1 MKKLMSILLAAA
13 MLIAV
18 FAGCTADKKDDENV
32 TESTLPSG
40 QVTTADAKIK
50 DSDAINYIKNY
61 YTVEELG
68 LQDVAEDYSIMV
80 ASNGYEHDGGNYVK
94 VVANIVTQNENSTS
108 DDGTKAFSMKTV
120 GEYLISFDGTKVL
133 KKDMNTN
140 KYSEMENRI
149 ADYSAKGSTENT
161 TEAE

>member
-1 MKKLMSILLAAA
+1 MKKLISILLAAA
-13 MLIAV
+13 VLITI
-18 FAGCTADKKDDENV
+18 FAGCTADKKEDEGT

-50 DSDAINYIKNY
+50 DSDAINYIKNS
-61 YTVEELG
+61 YTAEELG

-80 ASNGYEHDGGNYVK
+80 ASNGYEHDGSNYVK
-94 VVANIVTQNENSTS
+94 VVANIVIQNEDSTA
-108 DDGTKAFSMKTV
+108 DDGSKTFSMKTV

-133 KKDMNTN
+133 KKDMKTN

-149 ADYSAKGSTENT
+149 ADYSAKGT
-161 TEAE
+161 TEAVSE

>member
-1 MKKLMSILLAAA
+1 MKKIISVLLAAA

-18 FAGCTADKKDDENV
+18 FAGCTADKNDDKNT

-40 QVTTADAKIK
+40 QVTTANAKIK
-50 DSDAINYIKNY
+50 DSDAVNYIKNSY
-61 YTVEELG
+61 SAEELS

-80 ASNGYEHDGGNYVK
+80 ASNGYEHEGGNYVK
-94 VVANIVTQNENSTS
+94 VVANIVTQNEDSTS
-108 DDGTKAFSMKTV
+108 EDGSKTFSMKTV

-149 ADYSAKGSTENT
+149 DDYFAKST
-161 TEAE
+161 TESAAE